1 MRWMKAS
8 LIVLSVALLSATTPM
23 PVGAA
28 DRTVCA
34 GALDDYAAREAQA
47 PDLAQFT
54 GGALVEFALTLAL
67 LVIVVWLVLELCDTH
82 IEIYHHPTHPP
93 PEPRP

>member
-8 LIVLSVALLSATTPM
+8 LILLSVALMSATTPM
-23 PVGAA
+23 PIGGA
-28 DRTVCA
+28 DMTVCA

-47 PDLAQFT
+47 PDLEPFT
-54 GGALVEFALTLAL
+54 GGFHGVIISLAL

-82 IEIYHHPTHPP
+82 IEVYRHPTHPP

>member
-1 MRWMKAS
+1 MRWMQAS
-8 LIVLSVALLSATTPM
+8 LILLSAALLSATTPM
-23 PVGAA
+23 PVGGA
-28 DRTVCA
+28 DMTVCA
-34 GALDDYAAREAQA
+34 GSLDDYATREAQA

-54 GGALVEFALTLAL
+54 GGFYEAVFTLAV
-67 LVIVVWLVLELCDTH
+67 LVLVVWLVLELCDTH